1 MIKHFDPTQDT
12 IPSFVASFYKHD
24 KKQCSFNSQQFF
36 HEANILGFCYLSKH
50 EIPGLDAIF
59 ENTNMSRYDNETC
72 IESVDIY
79 SEKYEM
85 SITRGDISPYIKVES
100 NLIKITEGNYAVLIL
115 I

>member
-1 MIKHFDPTQDT
+1 
-12 IPSFVASFYKHD
+12 
-24 KKQCSFNSQQFF
+24 
-36 HEANILGFCYLSKH
+36 
-50 EIPGLDAIF
+50 
-59 ENTNMSRYDNETC
+59 MSRYDNETC